1 MMCVHVIV
9 HCMCLSIKGVCMFV
23 RSMCMSRH
31 PGDSVVVDW
40 QVSLSG
46 GLPA

>member
-1 MMCVHVIV
+1 MHVTV
-9 HCMCLSIKGVCMFV
+9 HCMSVCMQSVCMFV
-23 RSMCMSRH
+23 HCVCMSRH